1 MQAASTIL
9 SILLSARCVLSRTL
23 RTPRRAAN
31 KWDLRTVCNLVFL
44 KTKST
49 VAAPAAA
56 CAAAATSSARTCSG
70 SRCCESERSLAG
82 LAQLLWMWMW
92 MCVRSELS
100 WQPDNDLDDEPKR
113 AGPRRA
119 APSRTRGRGRG
130 WRASQTKC
138 INSPLY
144 CLPAFC
150 YSLRFTIYHL
160 PLPFAIALC
169 GFIPLPAIRT
179 PLSRLLDKF
188 TRRPIDSFQLSPGS
202 NSISQDLPSSPARL
216 CCRLNY
222 RQQLQLLLVLPTLC
236 RSHSFHTI
244 HSPADVAFVLRF
256 VHKLV
261 TSESTT
267 TKDGG

>member
-56 CAAAATSSARTCSG
+56 AAAATSSARTCSG
-70 SRCCESERSLAG
+70 SRCCESGRSLAG
-82 LAQLLWMWMW
+82 LAQLLWMW

-130 WRASQTKC
+130 RRASQTKC

-160 PLPFAIALC
+160 PLTTSICHCTLRLFLSLLSPLRSPHSALPFAWQIHEAANW
-169 GFIPLPAIRT
+169 FIPIEPR
-179 PLSRLLDKF
+179 
-188 TRRPIDSFQLSPGS
+188 
-202 NSISQDLPSSPARL
+202 
-216 CCRLNY
+216 
-222 RQQLQLLLVLPTLC
+222 
-236 RSHSFHTI
+236 
-244 HSPADVAFVLRF
+244 
-256 VHKLV
+256 
-261 TSESTT
+261 
-267 TKDGG
+267 

>member
-31 KWDLRTVCNLVFL
+31 KCDLRTVCNLVFL

-56 CAAAATSSARTCSG
+56 CAAATSSARTCSG

-100 WQPDNDLDDEPKR
+100 LQPDNDLDDEPKR

-119 APSRTRGRGRG
+119 EPNERQ
-130 WRASQTKC
+130 RARKASEPDEVHQFATLLFAC
-138 INSPLY
+138 FLLQFAIHH
-144 CLPAFC
+144 LP
-150 YSLRFTIYHL
+150 FTTYHFHL
-160 PLPFAIALC
+160 PLHFAAFSLS
-169 GFIPLPAIRT
+169 PLPS
-179 PLSRLLDKF
+179 PLSALRSPVCL
-188 TRRPIDSFQLSPGS
+188 TNSRGGQL
-202 NSISQDLPSSPARL
+202 
-216 CCRLNY
+216 
-222 RQQLQLLLVLPTLC
+222 
-236 RSHSFHTI
+236 I
-244 HSPADVAFVLRF
+244 HSN
-256 VHKLV
+256 
-261 TSESTT
+261 
-267 TKDGG
+267 